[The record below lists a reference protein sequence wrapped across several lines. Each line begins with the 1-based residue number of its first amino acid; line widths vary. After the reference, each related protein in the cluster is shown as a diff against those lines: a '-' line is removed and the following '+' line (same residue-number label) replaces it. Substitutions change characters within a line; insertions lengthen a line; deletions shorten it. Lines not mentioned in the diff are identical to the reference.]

1 MALLSR
7 RSSPSPDEE
16 NPYWVS
22 FSDLMS
28 GLLIIFILAA
38 VALIIELTQKSLEW
52 DAVLAAVAQA
62 ENDRRS
68 LVEEIE
74 GKLQREGIP
83 VFVDESKS
91 VITIPESALQ
101 FEQSRADI
109 PEDARTRSIVT
120 TIGAILLTT
129 IENDP
134 RTQSL
139 DTVFIEGHSD
149 CLPYRGAAFD
159 DNWDLSAK
167 RSNKLWRY
175 WTLTDDN
182 GEAPPAA
189 GLAALKNGDARPL
202 FSVSGYGETR
212 PLPGTRPDGACAPE
226 RPELLSQNR
235 RIDLRFTIKAP
246 TEAYLERLRATI
258 QGSQRAED

>member
-1 MALLSR
+1 MAHLSR
-7 RSSPSPDEE
+7 RQSASPDEE

-38 VALIIELTQKSLEW
+38 VALIIELTQKSMEW
-52 DAVLAAVAQA
+52 DAVLAAVAKA

-68 LVEEIE
+68 LVTEIE

-101 FEQSRADI
+101 FEQSRAEI
-109 PEDARTRSIVT
+109 PNDPHTLSVVT
-120 TIGAILLTT
+120 TIGAILLAT

-134 RTQSL
+134 RTESL

-149 CLPYRGAAFD
+149 CLPYRGLAFD

-175 WTLTDDN
+175 WTISETGDP
-182 GEAPPAA
+182 APPAA
-189 GLAALKNGDARPL
+189 ALAALRNGDDRPL

-212 PLPGTRPDGACAPE
+212 PLPGTRPDGLCAPE
-226 RPELLSQNR
+226 RPELLSRNR

-246 TEAYLERLRATI
+246 TEAYLERLRETI
-258 QGSQRAED
+258 QGGQRAEN